1 MKQLSAFI
9 AETLES
15 QLANFCNTKKLSVTA
30 SSGEYIGV
38 LASRSNGEEER
49 SVTYLDVNDVN
60 YAISWKRTNG
70 RLEGIMTVDNVVI
83 TEHNRD
89 AVIDYVKNIG
99 HIKSMS
105 YLPDEFYNS
114 VFKLKHR
121 IPLRYVLLAPIV
133 TWWYASKT
141 NQIGKYLT
149 FSEGRVALH
158 NLSFESTLHPEI
170 HRLLYST
177 ARSVSPKRDLY
188 APIPAW
194 LYAAVKQ
201 LGLHKSS
208 DVITSPRICSR
219 PYHSTDDYEV
229 YSSILNPT
237 GPLKLIELPQ
247 PDDCPRKYPDFVFS
261 YESSS
266 NPDVIRYHIHTCDIF
281 GANVVFEVKK
291 SDLEDE
297 DNYLSMRGLLVFM
310 MYALD
315 KPDLWA
321 FDNVDKKYN
330 TEGVSTVNTI
340 LASRSPVASVV
351 SNFHRLTDY
360 DNPPKLMPGRG
371 RCRSVTPIEAYSYR
385 GDLYRITFD

>member
-15 QLANFCNTKKLSVTA
+15 QLANFCNIEKLSVTA

-38 LASRSNGEEER
+38 LASRNNDEER
-49 SVTYLDVNDVN
+49 CVTYLDANDVS
-60 YAISWKRTNG
+60 YAIGWKRVNG
-70 RLEGIMTVDNVVI
+70 RLEGTMSVDHVVV
-83 TEHNRD
+83 TERNRD
-89 AVIDYVKNIG
+89 AVINYVKDIG
-99 HIKSMS
+99 HIKPMS
-105 YLPDEFYNS
+105 YLPDEFYDA

-121 IPLRYVLLAPIV
+121 IPLRYVLLSPIA

-149 FSEGRVALH
+149 FSEGRVALR
-158 NLSFESTLHPEI
+158 NLMFEPNLQPEMYSLLTSTM
-170 HRLLYST
+170 
-177 ARSVSPKRDLY
+177 RSVTPKRDLY
-188 APIPAW
+188 APIPVW
-194 LYAAVKQ
+194 LYAVIKQ

-208 DVITSPRICSR
+208 DDITSPRICSR

-237 GPLKLIELPQ
+237 GPLKLIHLPQ
-247 PDDCPRKYPDFVFS
+247 PDDCPRKHPDFVFS

-281 GANVVFEVKK
+281 GANVAFEVKK
-291 SDLEDE
+291 SDLEVE
-297 DNYLSMRGLLVFM
+297 DNYQSMRGLLAFM

-330 TEGVSTVNTI
+330 SEGVSTVKTI

-371 RCRSVTPIEAYSYR
+371 RCRRVTPIEAYSYR